1 MGNPTLPTLDTIM
14 KATIVE
20 PGDIAT
26 VSFVSSALIILQDD
40 GDFGDESVLNSI
52 AAQDDQTRPT
62 IPSLP
67 SIPFPVRGKSNFRLM
82 LGRYYSGRYDI
93 LSGLQIHKF
102 SETRSIEWDPQGQQR
117 LVAHH
122 VLNDI
127 YVTPPGCEKGL
138 HNLLPSILPIHR
150 RFSSYSKSRMHCRND
165 THESEGMI
173 SDTQGVTGCVK
184 ELGVT
189 HWLCRAADVR
199 FLHWCGSDLA
209 VLR

>member
-67 SIPFPVRGKSNFRLM
+67 SIPFPVRDKSNFRLM

-117 LVAHH
+117 LVAHY

-127 YVTPPGCEKGL
+127 YVTPPGGEKVL
-138 HNLLPSILPIHR
+138 VRRASTIFCPPYCLSIVVSPATPSQECTVVTIL
-150 RFSSYSKSRMHCRND
+150 
-165 THESEGMI
+165 T
-173 SDTQGVTGCVK
+173 
-184 ELGVT
+184 
-189 HWLCRAADVR
+189 RAK
-199 FLHWCGSDLA
+199 G
-209 VLR
+209 

>member
-67 SIPFPVRGKSNFRLM
+67 SIPFPVRDKSVCKHPYPFGYL
-82 LGRYYSGRYDI
+82 
-93 LSGLQIHKF
+93 
-102 SETRSIEWDPQGQQR
+102 RS
-117 LVAHH
+117 
-122 VLNDI
+122 
-127 YVTPPGCEKGL
+127 
-138 HNLLPSILPIHR
+138 
-150 RFSSYSKSRMHCRND
+150 
-165 THESEGMI
+165 
-173 SDTQGVTGCVK
+173 
-184 ELGVT
+184 
-189 HWLCRAADVR
+189 
-199 FLHWCGSDLA
+199 
-209 VLR
+209 